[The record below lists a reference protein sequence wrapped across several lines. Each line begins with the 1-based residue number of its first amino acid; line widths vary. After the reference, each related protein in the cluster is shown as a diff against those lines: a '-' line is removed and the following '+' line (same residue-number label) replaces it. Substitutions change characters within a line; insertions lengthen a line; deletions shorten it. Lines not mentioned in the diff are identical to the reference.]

1 MAHMARAAGTD
12 YAVAGGKTIIDGTA
26 YSVVATREV
35 EKTVVV
41 SGEIAK
47 GSFSTELII
56 TDERLDYSKYK
67 VKQFQ
72 FTSGYGNS
80 SNGVSVNSVLFMSY
94 IETLQLVLGYA
105 YGGECNMYTSK
116 DNSAVKNC
124 FDFSTNGQAKFKITS
139 SYWNFNSFYAG
150 GMYTIVLEAKT

>member
-1 MAHMARAAGTD
+1 MVRITKWG
-12 YAVAGGKTIIDGTA
+12 GGKALIDGTV
-26 YSVVATREV
+26 YSIMTVKEV
-35 EKTVVV
+35 ENTVVV
-41 SGEIAK
+41 SGEIAT

-72 FTSGYGNS
+72 FTSGYGRS
-80 SNGVSVNSVLFMSY
+80 GVSTGMVLFMSY

-105 YGGECNMYTSK
+105 YGGYCNMYTSK
-116 DNSAVKNC
+116 DNSAVKGC

-139 SYWNFNSFYAG
+139 SYWDFSSFYAG
-150 GMYTIVLEAKT
+150 GMYAIVLEAKQ

>member
-12 YAVAGGKTIIDGTA
+12 YAVAGGKTLIDGTA

-105 YGGECNMYTSK
+105 YGGYCNMYTSK

>member
-1 MAHMARAAGTD
+1 MANALVNGTN
-12 YAVAGGKTIIDGTA
+12 YQVGGGKALIDGTV
-26 YSVVATREV
+26 YSIMTVKEV
-35 EKTVVV
+35 ENTVVV

-47 GSFSTELII
+47 GAFSTELII

-72 FTSGYGNS
+72 FTSGYGS
-80 SNGVSVNSVLFMSY
+80 GSYGVSTGNVLFMSY

-105 YGGECNMYTSK
+105 YGGYCNMYTSK

-124 FDFSTNGQAKFKITS
+124 FDFSTNGQAKFKITP
-139 SYWNFNSFYAG
+139 SYWDFSSFYAG

>member
-1 MAHMARAAGTD
+1 MAHMARVAGTN
-12 YAVAGGKTIIDGTA
+12 YAVAGGKTLIDGTA

-47 GSFSTELII
+47 GAFSTELII

-72 FTSGYGNS
+72 FTSGYGS
-80 SNGVSVNSVLFMSY
+80 SGVSTGMVLFMSY
-94 IETLQLVLGYA
+94 IETLQIVLGYA
-105 YGGECNMYTSK
+105 TGGECNMYTSK
-116 DNSAVKNC
+116 NYSEVKGC
-124 FDFSTNGQAKFKITS
+124 FDFSTNGKAKFKITP
-139 SYWNFNSFYAG
+139 SYWGFNSFYAG
-150 GMYTIVLEAKT
+150 GMYAIVLEAKT

>member
-1 MAHMARAAGTD
+1 MANALVNGTN
-12 YAVAGGKTIIDGTA
+12 YQVGGGKALIDGTV
-26 YSVVATREV
+26 YSIMTVKEV
-35 EKTVVV
+35 ENTVVV

-47 GSFSTELII
+47 GAFSTELII

-72 FTSGYGNS
+72 FTSGYGS
-80 SNGVSVNSVLFMSY
+80 GSYGVSTGNVLFMSY

-105 YGGECNMYTSK
+105 YGGYCNMYTSK
-116 DNSAVKNC
+116 NNSAVKGC
-124 FDFSTNGQAKFKITS
+124 FDFSTNGQAKFKITP
-139 SYWNFNSFYAG
+139 SYWDFSSFYAG

>member
-1 MAHMARAAGTD
+1 MVLITKW
-12 YAVAGGKTIIDGTA
+12 GGKALIDGTV
-26 YSVVATREV
+26 YSIMTVKEV
-35 EKTVVV
+35 ENTVVV

-47 GSFSTELII
+47 GAFSTELII

-72 FTSGYGNS
+72 FTSGYGS
-80 SNGVSVNSVLFMSY
+80 GSYGVSTGNVLFMSY

-105 YGGECNMYTSK
+105 YGGYCNMYTSK
-116 DNSAVKNC
+116 NNSAVKGC
-124 FDFSTNGQAKFKITS
+124 FDFSTNGQAKFKITP
-139 SYWNFNSFYAG
+139 SYWDFSSFYAG

>member
-1 MAHMARAAGTD
+1 MANALVNGTN
-12 YAVAGGKTIIDGTA
+12 YQVGGGKALIDGTV
-26 YSVVATREV
+26 YSIMTVKEV
-35 EKTVVV
+35 ENTVVV

-47 GSFSTELII
+47 GAFSTELII

-72 FTSGYGNS
+72 FTSGYGS
-80 SNGVSVNSVLFMSY
+80 GSYGVSTGNVLFMSY

-105 YGGECNMYTSK
+105 YGGYCNMYTSK
-116 DNSAVKNC
+116 DNSAVKGC
-124 FDFSTNGQAKFKITS
+124 FDFSTNGQAKFKITP
-139 SYWNFNSFYAG
+139 SYWDFSSFYAG

>member
-1 MAHMARAAGTD
+1 MAHMARVAGTD
-12 YAVAGGKTIIDGTA
+12 YAVAGGKTLIDGTVH
-26 YSVVATREV
+26 SVVTTREV

-47 GSFSTELII
+47 GASTTELII

-72 FTSGYGNS
+72 FTSGYGNGS
-80 SNGVSVNSVLFMSY
+80 YGVGTGMVLFMSY

-105 YGGECNMYTSK
+105 TGGYCKMYTSK
-116 DNSAVKNC
+116 SNSAVKNC
-124 FDFSTNGQAKFKITS
+124 FDFSTNGQAKFKIANS
-139 SYWNFNSFYAG
+139 SLGFNIFSVG

>member
-1 MAHMARAAGTD
+1 MT
-12 YAVAGGKTIIDGTA
+12 VK
-26 YSVVATREV
+26 EV
-35 EKTVVV
+35 ENTVVV
-41 SGEIAK
+41 SGEIAQ
-47 GSFSTELII
+47 GAFITELII

-80 SNGVSVNSVLFMSY
+80 SYGVSVGMVLFMSY

-105 YGGECNMYTSK
+105 TGGSCEMYTSK
-116 DNSAVKNC
+116 SNSAVKNC
-124 FDFSTNGQAKFKITS
+124 FDFSTNGQAKFKIAQ
-139 SYWNFNSFYAG
+139 SYWGFNSFYVG

>member
-12 YAVAGGKTIIDGTA
+12 YAVAGGKTLIDGTA

-47 GSFSTELII
+47 GAFITELII

-72 FTSGYGNS
+72 FTSGYGNGS
-80 SNGVSVNSVLFMSY
+80 YGVSTGMVLFMSY

-105 YGGECNMYTSK
+105 TGGSCKIYTSK
-116 DNSAVKNC
+116 DNSAVKDC
-124 FDFSTNGQAKFKITS
+124 FDFSTNGQAKFKIAN
-139 SYWNFNSFYAG
+139 SYWGFDNFYNG